1 MMKKLIYLL
10 SFCLLSCSSPYGKN
24 KKINIADGLENLQP
38 LYVSDFA
45 DEVSYIPLET
55 TDSSLIGNRPY
66 IRKFRNTLLVAS
78 EKQPIMMFSL
88 ENGKFIKTI
97 GNIGQGG
104 NEYIL
109 SYDRPVFWADNNEH
123 YIFVKSADDKIQQ
136 YDSIG
141 NYVNTIKCPQE
152 IGPLSGLSQIA
163 TGDYVYFY
171 RNYLFDKK
179 EYDITKV
186 NYHTGK
192 IESTITGKQKAIS
205 PELIGNL
212 IIFHGFG
219 EIPVSPV
226 CLIYQIKDNC
236 MAFNYMEDPCLW
248 NYNGETYFKK
258 RFNDTIYQIK
268 EKGLRPRYVFDLGD
282 KRIPY
287 DERFKTEGMQEK
299 ISIEYIL
306 ENRKALLFMFKTNHF
321 HVEPNIYWGVYNKST
336 NEVKVSEGKHLKDEN
351 NRYAVEELHAATSHG
366 EILGLISIEKYM
378 KISENTPVKEDG
390 NPIVV
395 ILK

>member
-10 SFCLLSCSSPYGKN
+10 SFCLFSCSSPNLKN
-24 KKINIADGLENLQP
+24 EGINIADGMENLQP

-45 DEVSYIPLET
+45 DKVSYIPLET

-88 ENGKFIKTI
+88 ENGKFIKTV

-109 SYDRPVFWADNNEH
+109 SYDRPVFWTDNNKH

-141 NYVNTIKCPQE
+141 NYVGAIKLPKE

-163 TGDYVYFY
+163 TDEYIYFY
-171 RNYLFDKK
+171 RNFLFDEQ

-192 IESTITGKQKAIS
+192 IESKITGRQKATN
-205 PELIGNL
+205 PEFIGNL
-212 IIFHGFG
+212 IMFPGFG
-219 EIPVSPV
+219 GVPASPT

-248 NYNGETYFKK
+248 NYNGDTYFKK

-268 EKGLRPRYVFDLGD
+268 DKWLEPHYIFDLGN
-282 KRIPY
+282 KRISY
-287 DERFKTEGMQEK
+287 DERFKTEGMQDK

-306 ENRKALLFMFKTNHF
+306 ESPKALFFMFKTNHF
-321 HVEPNIYWGVYNKST
+321 HIKPNIYWGVYNKLTHEIKISDK
-336 NEVKVSEGKHLKDEN
+336 NQLVDGN
-351 NRYAVEELHAATSHG
+351 NGYVIEELHTATSDG
-366 EILGLISIEKYM
+366 EIIGLISIERY
-378 KISENTPVKEDG
+378 IEVSGNTQVKEDD
-390 NPIVV
+390 NPIAVV
-395 ILK
+395 LK